1 MMNGQ
6 TNPKTILRLLTI
18 IAVVSLLVL
27 SGAGPLAAAEKKK
40 KSPKNFIP
48 SAAVGKKLVKIQELM
63 EAEQF
68 AEALAIVEPLTQKKR
83 IKKFDKATL
92 YMLQGYNLGAL
103 ERYDETLAA
112 FENALAVDYLPDS
125 ATQQLKY
132 NLGQLYLGQQDYDRA
147 IALFEDWLANAPKPD
162 AQASFMITIAYVGK
176 EDWPSA
182 LQWARKSVELS
193 PSPVENR
200 LRLQLAAE
208 FQNGNIPETIEV
220 LKTLA
225 TLFPKKDYYVQLAA
239 GYSNIGQEEDAL
251 ALLELAYT
259 LDFLDREREL
269 TALTQRYLYH
279 DLPWPGAKVMKRGL
293 KDGVIEDNSENL
305 ELYANSLLHAR
316 EYDLAIDPLRDA
328 AEAAENGDLY
338 HRLAQVHIEVE
349 NWNKARGAL
358 ESALNKGD
366 LRDEGSV
373 LLLLGI
379 ANFNE
384 DRLDSARKAFER
396 AAKNEKQADSA
407 EKWLNHV
414 EAAELQANANQG

>member
-1 MMNGQ
+1 
-6 TNPKTILRLLTI
+6 
-18 IAVVSLLVL
+18 
-27 SGAGPLAAAEKKK
+27 
-40 KSPKNFIP
+40 
-48 SAAVGKKLVKIQELM
+48 
-63 EAEQF
+63 
-68 AEALAIVEPLTQKKR
+68 
-83 IKKFDKATL
+83 
-92 YMLQGYNLGAL
+92 
-103 ERYDETLAA
+103 
-112 FENALAVDYLPDS
+112 
-125 ATQQLKY
+125 
-132 NLGQLYLGQQDYDRA
+132 
-147 IALFEDWLANAPKPD
+147 
-162 AQASFMITIAYVGK
+162 
-176 EDWPSA
+176 
-182 LQWARKSVELS
+182 
-193 PSPVENR
+193 
-200 LRLQLAAE
+200 
-208 FQNGNIPETIEV
+208 
-220 LKTLA
+220 
-225 TLFPKKDYYVQLAA
+225 
-239 GYSNIGQEEDAL
+239 
-251 ALLELAYT
+251 
-259 LDFLDREREL
+259 
-269 TALTQRYLYH
+269 
-279 DLPWPGAKVMKRGL
+279 MKRGL